1 MALLDVL
8 PYLVSVE
15 KPVVLPFIPTVHS
28 TCAMA
33 WYRRA
38 LVTALA
44 FLVVAVL
51 PFSAAAQPRYD
62 TLRVI
67 AFGAH
72 PDDCELDAGGVA
84 AKWAQRGAEVKFVST
99 TNGDI
104 GHFKMAGGPLARR
117 REQEVQKCA
126 DIFGVE
132 TEVLDIHDGEL
143 MPTLEN
149 RKTFVRLIREWNAD
163 IVLSH
168 RPYDYHPD
176 HRYTG
181 ELAHDAAVMVVA
193 KNFMPLT
200 EALDQNPIFLH
211 MEDGF
216 EKPYPFQPDIVVGF
230 DQVAEKKWQCVHSMP
245 SQFGDAGSWQAQTN
259 PKVPDDPEARQQ
271 FLVNTVKEESA
282 GVADEFRD
290 RLVELYGE
298 ERAQEIEYAE
308 AFELGQYGRQV
319 SIERLKELFPT
330 GPGN

>member
-1 MALLDVL
+1 MTWVNRAFVIG
-8 PYLVSVE
+8 LV
-15 KPVVLPFIPTVHS
+15 
-28 TCAMA
+28 
-33 WYRRA
+33 
-38 LVTALA
+38 
-44 FLVVAVL
+44 FLSAGVL
-51 PFSAAAQPRYD
+51 PFSASAQTPYD

-104 GHFKMAGGPLARR
+104 GHFTMAGGPLARR
-117 REQEVQKCA
+117 REEEVQECA
-126 DIFGVE
+126 DIFGIE

-149 RKTFVRLIREWNAD
+149 RKKIVRLIREWDAD

-181 ELAHDAAVMVVA
+181 VLAHDAAVMVMA
-193 KNFMPLT
+193 ENFLALT
-200 EALDQNPIFLH
+200 EPLDQNPIFLH
-211 MEDGF
+211 LQDGF
-216 EKPYPFQPDIVVGF
+216 EKPYSFQPDIVVGF
-230 DQVAEKKWQCVHSMP
+230 DEVAEKKWQCVHSMP

-271 FLVNTVKEESA
+271 FLVNTVKKESA
-282 GVADEFRD
+282 RIADEYRD
-290 RLVELYGE
+290 RLIELYGE
-298 ERAQEIEYAE
+298 DRAQEIQYAE

-319 SIERLKELFPT
+319 SVERLKELFPT
-330 GPGN
+330 GAGR